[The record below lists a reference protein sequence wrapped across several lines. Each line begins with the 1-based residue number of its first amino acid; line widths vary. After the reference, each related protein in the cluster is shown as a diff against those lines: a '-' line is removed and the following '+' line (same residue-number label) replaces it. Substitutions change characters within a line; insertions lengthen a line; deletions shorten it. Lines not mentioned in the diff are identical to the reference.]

1 MIFFVEDD
9 GSDSSDVE
17 VVELPAGSIPVRG
30 SRGGNGRLPGRG
42 GGRGEERSSTGEG
55 TSRGPG
61 ELGSNFNPSRNQTN
75 NRTNKQTKQVTKQQE
90 KKQTFA
96 GQAEA
101 IVRSAAAASSG
112 QDDDFVDDPV
122 FDDLLCADASDI
134 NVGTVRRG
142 NPGWLSAQ
150 MSSMSSS
157 TSINYCLIK
166 PLDR

>member
-1 MIFFVEDD
+1 MGDHLAEVEA
-9 GSDSSDVE
+9 GE
-17 VVELPAGSIPVRG
+17 VGGLTLVRG
-30 SRGGNGRLPGRG
+30 PVGVLVNWAAI
-42 GGRGEERSSTGEG
+42 STQVGIK
-55 TSRGPG
+55 
-61 ELGSNFNPSRNQTN
+61 Q
-75 NRTNKQTKQVTKQQE
+75 TNKQTKQVTKQQQ

-142 NPGWLSAQ
+142 NSGWLSAQ